1 MWLLSFCAFCSA
13 SFLHF
18 LLPCSYH
25 CSSPNG
31 SVLLQYPPVFQKPFS
46 KSAGVAVLTN
56 VNCNPHSW
64 QLFKLLS
71 ADLSAIWTAE
81 VTSKLVMLS
90 SEQYMHIAS
99 NEFPTFIQIFFPLNN
114 YQELHMTKISISSK
128 SAANISS
135 SLSMCMSCIST
146 YVTLI
151 SLSDSST
158 RNLVYN
164 AISVKLWDLKCQ
176 VKTLSLLWL

>member
-18 LLPCSYH
+18 LLPCSNH

-64 QLFKLLS
+64 QLFKLLRR
-71 ADLSAIWTAE
+71 W
-81 VTSKLVMLS
+81 SKCHLNSWSDIEACNVILWAV
-90 SEQYMHIAS
+90 YAYC
-99 NEFPTFIQIFFPLNN
+99 IQWVSHLYTDISPLNN
-114 YQELHMTKISISSK
+114 YQELHMTKILISSK

>member
-1 MWLLSFCAFCSA
+1 MDIALVVSKISIFIHPMWLLSFCAFCSA

-18 LLPCSYH
+18 LLPCSNH

-99 NEFPTFIQIFFPLNN
+99 NEFPTFIQIFPPWITIRNFIWLR
-114 YQELHMTKISISSK
+114 YWSQ
-128 SAANISS
+128 A
-135 SLSMCMSCIST
+135 SLQLIFHQVCPGVCHAFQLMWHWSLFLILLLEIWST
-146 YVTLI
+146 MP
-151 SLSDSST
+151 
-158 RNLVYN
+158 
-164 AISVKLWDLKCQ
+164 SV
-176 VKTLSLLWL
+176 